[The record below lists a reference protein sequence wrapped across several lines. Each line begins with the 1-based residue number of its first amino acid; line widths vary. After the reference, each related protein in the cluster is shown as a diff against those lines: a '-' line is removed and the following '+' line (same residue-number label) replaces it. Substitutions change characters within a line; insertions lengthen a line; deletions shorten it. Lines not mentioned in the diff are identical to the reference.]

1 MSDPTPRFTSTEL
14 LLVAL
19 GVIGLIG
26 TWAQGFHYLG
36 HGLVAGNVLFWK
48 ETVATPASTFLV
60 VDILVLAAAV
70 FVLMFA
76 EGRRL
81 GLGAGWLWGYF
92 LLSVFVAVSF
102 AVPVFLAHRQRRI
115 RLSRPA
121 EAARPSGSD
130 WIAIG
135 IAVVI
140 MLVAA
145 GYSLGHIPGAPAPS

>member
-1 MSDPTPRFTSTEL
+1 VSGPKPRFTGTEL
-14 LLVAL
+14 LLIVL
-19 GVIGLIG
+19 GVLGLVG

-36 HGLVAGNVLFWK
+36 QGLVAGNVLFWQ

-60 VDILVLAAAV
+60 VDVLVLAAGT

-81 GLGAGWLWGYF
+81 GIAAGWLWAYF
-92 LLSVFVAVSF
+92 LASLLVAASF
-102 AVPVFLAHRQRRI
+102 AVPVFLAHRARRI
-115 RLSRPA
+115 RLQRPA
-121 EAARPSGSD
+121 ESAEPAGSD

-140 MLVAA
+140 VLVAV
-145 GYSLGHIPGAPAPS
+145 GYSLRHIP

>member
-1 MSDPTPRFTSTEL
+1 MSDSTPRFTTTEL

-19 GVIGLIG
+19 GVLGLVG
-26 TWAQGFHYLG
+26 TWAQGFSYLA
-36 HGLVAGNVLFWK
+36 HGFIPGNVLFWK
-48 ETVATPASTFLV
+48 ETVATPASTFIT

-81 GLGAGWLWGYF
+81 GIGAGWLWGYF
-92 LLSVFVAVSF
+92 LVSLVIGISF

-115 RLSRPA
+115 RLTRPA
-121 EAARPSGSD
+121 ESSEPAGSD

-140 MLVAA
+140 VLVAV
-145 GYSLGHIPGAPAPS
+145 GYSLRHVP

>member
-1 MSDPTPRFTSTEL
+1 VSGPKPRFTGTEL
-14 LLVAL
+14 LLIVL
-19 GVIGLIG
+19 GVLGLVG

-36 HGLVAGNVLFWK
+36 QGLVAGNVLFWQ

-60 VDILVLAAAV
+60 VDVLVLAAGT

-81 GLGAGWLWGYF
+81 GIAAGWLWAYF
-92 LLSVFVAVSF
+92 LASLLVAASF
-102 AVPVFLAHRQRRI
+102 AVPVFLAHRARRI
-115 RLSRPA
+115 RLQRPA
-121 EAARPSGSD
+121 EPAEPAGSD

-140 MLVAA
+140 VLVAV
-145 GYSLGHIPGAPAPS
+145 GYSLRHIP

>member
-1 MSDPTPRFTSTEL
+1 VTTHSTPRFTATEL

-36 HGLVAGNVLFWK
+36 HGLVAGNVLFWQ

-60 VDILVLAAAV
+60 VDILVLAAGA

-76 EGRRL
+76 EGRRS
-81 GLGAGWLWGYF
+81 GLGAGWLWTYF
-92 LLSVFVAVSF
+92 LLSLFVAVSF

-115 RLSRPA
+115 RQTRPA
-121 EAARPSGSD
+121 EAAQPAGSD

-140 MLVAA
+140 VLVAA
-145 GYSLGHIPGAPAPS
+145 GYSLTHIPGIS

>member
-1 MSDPTPRFTSTEL
+1 MTDATPRLTTTEA

-19 GVIGLIG
+19 GLLGLIG
-26 TWAQGFHYLG
+26 TWAQGFGYLQ
-36 HGLVAGNVLFWK
+36 HGLLAGNVLFWQ

-60 VDILVLAAAV
+60 VDILVLAAGS

-81 GLGAGWLWGYF
+81 GIGTGWLWTYF
-92 LLSVFVAVSF
+92 LLSLFVAVSF

-115 RLSRPA
+115 RLTRPA
-121 EAARPSGSD
+121 ESGEPIGSD
-130 WIAIG
+130 WVAVG

-140 MLVAA
+140 VLVAV
-145 GYSLGHIPGAPAPS
+145 GYSLRHIP

>member
-1 MSDPTPRFTSTEL
+1 MTDATPRLTTTEA

-19 GVIGLIG
+19 GLLGLIG
-26 TWAQGFHYLG
+26 TWAQGFGYLQ
-36 HGLVAGNVLFWK
+36 HGLLAGNVLFWQ

-60 VDILVLAAAV
+60 VDILVLAAGS

-81 GLGAGWLWGYF
+81 GIGTGWLWTYF
-92 LLSVFVAVSF
+92 LLSLFVAVSF

-115 RLSRPA
+115 RLTRPA
-121 EAARPSGSD
+121 ESGEPIGSD
-130 WIAIG
+130 WVAVG

-140 MLVAA
+140 VLVAVS
-145 GYSLGHIPGAPAPS
+145 YSLRHIP

>member
-1 MSDPTPRFTSTEL
+1 MSDPTPRFTPTEL

-19 GVIGLIG
+19 GVIGLVG
-26 TWAQGFHYLG
+26 TWAQGFHYLA

-48 ETVATPASTFLV
+48 DTVATPASTFLV
-60 VDILVLAAAV
+60 VDILVLAAGA

-81 GLGAGWLWGYF
+81 GLGAGWLWTYF
-92 LLSVFVAVSF
+92 LLSLFVAVSF

-115 RLSRPA
+115 RLQRPA
-121 EAARPSGSD
+121 EAVEPAGSD

-135 IAVVI
+135 IAVAIV
-140 MLVAA
+140 VVSV
-145 GYSLGHIPGAPAPS
+145 GYSLRHIP

>member
-1 MSDPTPRFTSTEL
+1 MSDPAPRFTGTEL
-14 LLVAL
+14 LLIGL
-19 GVIGLIG
+19 GVLGLVG
-26 TWAQGFHYLG
+26 TWAQGFSYLA

-60 VDILVLAAAV
+60 VDILVLAAGV

-81 GLGAGWLWGYF
+81 GIAAGWLWVYF
-92 LLSVFVAVSF
+92 LLSLFVAVSF

-115 RLSRPA
+115 RLQRPA
-121 EAARPSGSD
+121 ESVGPAGSD

-135 IAVVI
+135 IAVAIV
-140 MLVAA
+140 VVSV
-145 GYSLGHIPGAPAPS
+145 GYSLRHIP

>member
-19 GVIGLIG
+19 GVIGLVG
-26 TWAQGFHYLG
+26 TWAQGFHYLA
-36 HGLVAGNVLFWK
+36 HGLVAGNVLFWQ

-76 EGRRL
+76 EGRRV
-81 GLGAGWLWGYF
+81 GIGTGWLWTYF
-92 LLSVFVAVSF
+92 LLSLFVAVSF

-115 RLSRPA
+115 RLQRPA
-121 EAARPSGSD
+121 EAVEPAGTD

-135 IAVVI
+135 IAVAIV
-140 MLVAA
+140 VVSV
-145 GYSLGHIPGAPAPS
+145 GYSLRHIP

>member
-19 GVIGLIG
+19 GVIGLVG

-81 GLGAGWLWGYF
+81 GIGAGWLWGYF
-92 LLSVFVAVSF
+92 LASLLVGISF
-102 AVPVFLAHRQRRI
+102 AVPIFLAHRQRRI
-115 RLSRPA
+115 RLQRPA
-121 EAARPSGSD
+121 EAGEPAGPD
-130 WIAIG
+130 WVAIAIG
-135 IAVVI
+135 VV
-140 MLVAA
+140 MALVAVS
-145 GYSLGHIPGAPAPS
+145 YSLRHIP

>member
-1 MSDPTPRFTSTEL
+1 MSDSTPRFTTTEL

-19 GVIGLIG
+19 GLLGLVG
-26 TWAQGFHYLG
+26 TWAQGFSYLA
-36 HGLVAGNVLFWK
+36 HGFIPGNVLFWK

-60 VDILVLAAAV
+60 VDILVLAAGV

-81 GLGAGWLWGYF
+81 GIGAGWLWTYF
-92 LLSVFVAVSF
+92 LLSLFVAVSF

-115 RLSRPA
+115 RLQRPG
-121 EAARPSGSD
+121 EAGEPGGSD

-140 MLVAA
+140 VLVAV
-145 GYSLGHIPGAPAPS
+145 GYSLRHIP

>member
-19 GVIGLIG
+19 GVIGLVG

-48 ETVATPASTFLV
+48 ETVTTPASTFLV

-81 GLGAGWLWGYF
+81 GIGAGWLWGYF
-92 LLSVFVAVSF
+92 LASLLVGISF
-102 AVPVFLAHRQRRI
+102 AVPIFLAHRQRRI
-115 RLSRPA
+115 RLQRPA
-121 EAARPSGSD
+121 EVGEPAGTD
-130 WIAIG
+130 WVAIAIG
-135 IAVVI
+135 VVI
-140 MLVAA
+140 ALVAA
-145 GYSLGHIPGAPAPS
+145 SYSLRHIP